1 MTSSGP
7 LHGLTV
13 IELAGIG
20 PGPFAAGLMRDLG
33 ATVVRIE
40 RASGGTPLPMA
51 AERIGVRDRVVL
63 HLDLKDEQGRATA
76 KDLIAGADVLV
87 EGFRPG
93 VAERLGLGPDAVAEM
108 NPALIYLR
116 ISGWGQDG
124 PYAQMAGH
132 DINYIGLSGVLA
144 AIGDARPIPPL
155 NLVGDYAGG
164 ALYGVIGV
172 LAALVSRGV
181 TSQGAVIDAAMVDG
195 SAALMAPILDLMAT
209 GLWSGQRSS
218 NLLDGGA
225 PFYRTYE
232 TADGGF
238 MAVGALEEPFYVLF
252 VGGLGLDADQLPQ
265 RMDPNNWDQ
274 LASEFSAAFAE
285 RTQQEWCEV
294 FDGTDACVTPV
305 LAVADAATH
314 PHNRARDVYGSRG
327 GILVPNVA
335 PRIAGHEVQRREDAA
350 VSDILVATG
359 LSAETARRL
368 ESEGLSYWV

>member
-1 MTSSGP
+1 MTTAGP
-7 LHGLTV
+7 LDGLAV

-20 PGPFAAGLMRDLG
+20 PGPFAAGLMGDLG

-40 RASGGTPLPMA
+40 RASGATPLPMA

-63 HLDLKDEQGRATA
+63 HLDLKDEQGLATA
-76 KDLIAGADVLV
+76 KDLIASADVLV

-93 VAERLGLGPDAVAEM
+93 VAERLGLGPEVMTEL
-108 NPALIYLR
+108 NPAIVYLR
-116 ISGWGQDG
+116 ISGWGQEG

-132 DINYIGLSGVLA
+132 DINYVGLSGVLA

-172 LAALVSRGV
+172 LAALVSRGA
-181 TSQGAVIDAAMVDG
+181 TSRGAVIDAAMVDG
-195 SAALMAPILDLMAT
+195 SAALLAPILDLMAA
-209 GLWSGQRSS
+209 GLWSDQRSS

-232 TADGGF
+232 TADGSF
-238 MAVGALEEPFYVLF
+238 MAVGALEEPFYQLF
-252 VGGLGLDADQLPQ
+252 VEGLELDARDLPS
-265 RMDPNNWDQ
+265 RMDPGNWSQ
-274 LASEFSAAFAE
+274 LASEFSSAFAE

-305 LAVADAATH
+305 LAVADAAAH
-314 PHNRARDVYGSRG
+314 PHNRARDLYREREGD
-327 GILVPNVA
+327 LVPHVA
-335 PRIAGHEVQRREDAA
+335 PRIEGLEVRRREDAA
-350 VSDILVATG
+350 VSDILMATG